1 MTLARVV
8 QVTCKVKSKTT
19 GFWSHITTVT
29 YFVSTNSLVKSETA
43 TFYCQFEC
51 HRHSVCFN
59 PTSSVTSTT
68 TTSFFFWQLLASNK
82 TFSFEHSCW
91 NIYHV
96 YFSRKSILNRTMDAL
111 ITSGWSLTLKC
122 RPRMTKDSKSF
133 AIFYSTGVLDTS
145 MSKHVQINLLFSR
158 PSGSGRIQ
166 GNFSHRISPLRTAWS
181 TYLGILQ

>member
-1 MTLARVV
+1 M
-8 QVTCKVKSKTT
+8 
-19 GFWSHITTVT
+19 
-29 YFVSTNSLVKSETA
+29 FVSTPHHLLLPP
-43 TFYCQFEC
+43 Q
-51 HRHSVCFN
+51 
-59 PTSSVTSTT
+59 PLP
-68 TTSFFFWQLLASNK
+68 FFFWQLLASNK

-145 MSKHVQINLLFSR
+145 MSKHVQINLPFSW
-158 PSGSGRIQ
+158 PSGSGRIL
-166 GNFSHRISPLRTAWS
+166 GNFRHRTSPLRTAWP
-181 TYLGILQ
+181 TYKESYSSENYFKPLVLWFLPIFRPSRSQHHGV